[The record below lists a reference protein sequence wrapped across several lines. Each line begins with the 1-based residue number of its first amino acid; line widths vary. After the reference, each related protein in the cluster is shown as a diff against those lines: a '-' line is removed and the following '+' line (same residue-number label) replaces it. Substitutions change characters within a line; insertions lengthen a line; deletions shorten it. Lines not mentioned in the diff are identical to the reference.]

1 MKCEAQAQPKAKG
14 GGAKP
19 NCAKPPADDAKPVRG
34 RDGLLPAQRRF
45 CVEYVLDWNGTQA
58 AIRAGYSPKTAGS
71 QAHDLLKKPD
81 IRVEIGRLERKA
93 AEKLEIHHTDLLKRL
108 WDTATGD
115 VNDLVRIERRA
126 CRYCYGAGHE
136 YQWTTPRE
144 YRDAVDRF
152 LLDTAKGNAS
162 VLAEMTDRID
172 AGRRIPG
179 MPRDA
184 GGYGFNATAMP
195 SPNCP
200 ECAGEGIATVH
211 VTDTRDAV
219 SHPLYEGVKQTRDGI
234 EVKIADRAKAME
246 QVARHMSFFK
256 DEVKMNASQ
265 ELLEAARKI
274 NAASPPLD
282 ARYMAKNASRLL
294 GDEAEK

>member
-1 MKCEAQAQPKAKG
+1 MRPRQQAQPRSKAHG
-14 GGAKP
+14 TRTD
-19 NCAKPPADDAKPVRG
+19 CAKPPADDANPVRN
-34 RDGLLPAQRRF
+34 RDGILPAQRRF
-45 CVEYVLDWNGTQA
+45 CREYVLDWNGTQA

-71 QAHDLLKKPD
+71 QAHDLLKKPE
-81 IRVEIGRLERKA
+81 IRTEIGRLEREA
-93 AEKLEIHHTDLLKRL
+93 AEKLEIQHTDLLKRL

-126 CRYCYGAGHE
+126 CRYCHGVGHE
-136 YQWTTPRE
+136 YQWTTLRE
-144 YRDAVDRF
+144 YRDAADRF

-162 VLAEMTDRID
+162 ALAEMTERID

-195 SPNCP
+195 SPDCP
-200 ECAGEGIATVH
+200 ECAGEGIMTVH
-211 VTDTRDAV
+211 VTDTREAV
-219 SHPLYEGVKQTRDGI
+219 SHPLYEGVKQTKDGI
-234 EVKIADRAKAME
+234 EVKIADRAKALE

-256 DEVKMNASQ
+256 DAMQLSASD
-265 ELLEAARKI
+265 ELMEAARKI